1 MQKIKIGVMDDEKEY
16 VTRLISY
23 LQEYSKGRW
32 DLCAFTNIQALEC
45 YLDKRALDI
54 LIGTDRS
61 ILDKHRRNND
71 GICMW
76 LTEQRCDYR
85 EEAGKLY
92 VIYRFQSAREIGKC
106 IERIIENEKKY
117 VEEDKSLIAIYSPV
131 GRCGKTT
138 MALDVVN
145 SGRYGKW
152 LYFGLEDYSSFE
164 DTDSEK
170 RVIMDEL
177 LYYWKERKED
187 KLLALMEQS
196 ENTLVSGTSFLD
208 EKQIKVEDFRW
219 IRNLMLQSKYK
230 GILFDVGTGI
240 IQDFRLFREF
250 DKVIV
255 PFITEEKAM
264 TKRRNFEKLFDLQ
277 EMEEDKKRLCFID
290 MSKDISVIKKEIFG
304 GLEY

>member
-1 MQKIKIGVMDDEKEY
+1 
-16 VTRLISY
+16 
-23 LQEYSKGRW
+23 
-32 DLCAFTNIQALEC
+32 
-45 YLDKRALDI
+45 
-54 LIGTDRS
+54 
-61 ILDKHRRNND
+61 
-71 GICMW
+71 
-76 LTEQRCDYR
+76 
-85 EEAGKLY
+85 
-92 VIYRFQSAREIGKC
+92 
-106 IERIIENEKKY
+106 
-117 VEEDKSLIAIYSPV
+117 
-131 GRCGKTT
+131 
-138 MALDVVN
+138 
-145 SGRYGKW
+145 
-152 LYFGLEDYSSFE
+152 
-164 DTDSEK
+164 
-170 RVIMDEL
+170 
-177 LYYWKERKED
+177 
-187 KLLALMEQS
+187 MEQS